1 MRITR
6 YLLAPAVIG
15 LVCLTACTV
24 QPARIP
30 PGTIPLAYMPTI
42 EEEDRAEAIF
52 IDLSEDYTLDTTSL
66 EHDELQGM
74 FNNLAA
80 AANINPVNWK
90 VHLFDDP
97 EMVDVRAIRG
107 NYLFV
112 WSGVFDVVED
122 RDEIAGLLACEI
134 AHSLARHNQPVEF
147 SMATE
152 MLFGVTDVAASIGL
166 LVLSQGAVAVS
177 GTGMSRWLYVEA
189 ADLDDLDR
197 VYDAQ
202 QVQEMADIAL
212 QILARSEYSP
222 EALLAFWKRAEA
234 DDEVQRR
241 VKRLSRRISPAERV
255 ALLETAM
262 QGMSL
267 EKEQATEPDAGDEL
281 AALPMAAPM

>member
-1 MRITR
+1 MRISR
-6 YLLAPAVIG
+6 HIPAPAVLAVIG
-15 LVCLTACTV
+15 LACLTACTV

-66 EHDELQGM
+66 EHDELRGM
-74 FNNLAA
+74 FNSLAA
-80 AANINPVNWK
+80 AANIDPLKWN
-90 VHLFDDP
+90 VHLFED
-97 EMVDVRAIRG
+97 EGMVDVRAIRG

-122 RDEIAGLLACEI
+122 RDEIAALLACEI
-134 AHSLARHNQPVEF
+134 AHGLARHNHPVEF

-152 MLFGVTDVAASIGL
+152 MLFGVTDMAASIGL

-197 VYDAQ
+197 VYDEQ
-202 QVQEMADIAL
+202 QVEEMADIAL

-222 EALLAFWKRAEA
+222 RALLDFWKRVAEDA
-234 DDEVQRR
+234 DLERR
-241 VKRLSRRISPAERV
+241 VKRLSRRIPAAERV
-255 ALLETAM
+255 AVLEAVM
-262 QGMSL
+262 QDMPG
-267 EKEQATEPDAGDEL
+267 TEPVAAGGPAGRDTPASL
-281 AALPMAAPM
+281 